1 MTEHRGAGM
10 TLFNTLIITF
20 TRRHAHRFVAK
31 LALLLLAGLLAL
43 PVQAERIRELAN
55 FAGVRDN
62 VLVGYGLVVGLD
74 GTGDQ
79 TMQAPFTGQSLSNM
93 LSQLGIT
100 VPPGTNMQL
109 RNVAAV
115 MITADL
121 PPFSRPGQRL
131 DINVSSI
138 GNARSLRGGTL
149 LMTPLKGADG
159 DTYAIAQGNLLVGGM
174 GAAAGGASVQVNQ
187 LAGGRIAGGAM
198 VEREVPL
205 NLGAEAGLLELELKE
220 ADFGTAQRVVNA
232 INSEF
237 GRPVAAARNSR
248 VIALDGPMND
258 NSRVNFMA
266 QVENIRIT
274 PMDAPA
280 KVVFNARTGS
290 VVMNSAVTL
299 RRAAVA
305 HGNLSIV
312 IDTRFLVSQPP
323 PFGDGD
329 TVVVPDTEIEVQE
342 QDAYL
347 RVVEGA
353 DLVDVVN
360 ALNALGATP
369 SDLMSILEALKASGS
384 LRADLEII

>member
-1 MTEHRGAGM
+1 M
-10 TLFNTLIITF
+10 TLFKTLTV
-20 TRRHAHRFVAK
+20 TLPRAQARRLVAK

-43 PVQAERIRELAN
+43 PVQAERIREIAN

-79 TMQAPFTGQSLSNM
+79 TMQAPFTGQSLTNM

-174 GAAAGGASVQVNQ
+174 GAAAGGAAVQVNQ
-187 LAGGRIAGGAM
+187 LAGGRIPGGAM

-205 NLGAEAGLLELELKE
+205 NLGAEAGLLELELKQ

-232 INSEF
+232 INGEF

-248 VIALDGPMND
+248 VIALDGPMNE

-274 PMDAPA
+274 PMEAPA

-312 IDTRFLVSQPP
+312 IDMRFLVSQPP
-323 PFGDGD
+323 PFGDGE

>member
-1 MTEHRGAGM
+1 M
-10 TLFNTLIITF
+10 TLFKTLPMTF
-20 TRRHAHRFVAK
+20 TRRHVRHHLAHRLATK
-31 LALLLLAGLLAL
+31 LVLLLLTGLLAL
-43 PVQAERIRELAN
+43 PVQAERIRDIAN

-187 LAGGRIAGGAM
+187 LAGGRIVGGAM

-232 INSEF
+232 INSEL

-266 QVENIRIT
+266 QVENIQIT
-274 PMDAPA
+274 PMEAPA

-323 PFGDGD
+323 PFGTGE
-329 TVVVPDTEIEVQE
+329 TVVVPDTEIEIQE